1 MTIEKVKIENHST
14 WPMIRCVQAAAQIME
29 LEKDYIQENRKIGA
43 TFLRT
48 DGISIG
54 VLPICPDAPADTLS
68 FHFMDA
74 PDAAEKC
81 FNFIR
86 KVAKRKNIKTQAETS
101 EFQKACKKYNRKDKK

>member
-29 LEKDYIQENRKIGA
+29 FEKDYIQENRNIGA

-74 PDAAEKC
+74 PDA
-81 FNFIR
+81 FIR
-86 KVAKRKNIKTQAETS
+86 KVAKRKDIKTQAETS